1 MSANFKSGLSNYKS
15 RYQGAHSVDSSS
27 IGGQLAMQSAQASQ
41 IIDSIGNKPPRKGL
55 MSLKD
60 SKKISPEETT
70 SEDGYM
76 FSGMMQ
82 SFKSDADEIKEEVKL
97 ANFKKSDSG
106 GDTQTDFTDFDIS
119 QIELA
124 TVALRN
130 VESRGSGGYTA
141 RGPVVKK
148 GSNRGDRAAGAYQ
161 VMPKNIPSW
170 TKEHVG
176 KEMTVQEFLNDPQA
190 QDIVVENEL
199 AKNFEKYGKIEDAIS
214 VWFTG
219 RPLKKAKRAN
229 ASDGS
234 VGVSEYLSRWSEE
247 FDTLVE
253 KDK

>member
-27 IGGQLAMQSAQASQ
+27 IGGQLATQSAEASQ
-41 IIDSIGNKPPRKGL
+41 IINSIGNKPPRKGL

-82 SFKSDADEIKEEVKL
+82 SFKSDAEQIKEEVKL
-97 ANFKKSDSG
+97 ASSNNSDLG
-106 GDTQTDFTDFDIS
+106 GNTQTDYPDFDIS

-124 TVALRN
+124 KAALRN
-130 VESRGSGGYTA
+130 VESRGGGGYTA

-148 GSNRGDRAAGAYQ
+148 GSNKGDRAVGAYQ

-219 RPLKKAKRAN
+219 RPLKKAKKAN

-234 VGVSEYLSRWSEE
+234 IGVPEYLSRWSEE

>member
-1 MSANFKSGLSNYKS
+1 MSANFKSNLSNYKS

-27 IGGQLAMQSAQASQ
+27 IGGQLAVQSAQASQ
-41 IIDSIGNKPPRKGL
+41 IIDSIGNRSPRKGL

-82 SFKSDADEIKEEVKL
+82 SFKSDAEQIKEEVKL
-97 ANFKKSDSG
+97 ASSNNSDLG
-106 GDTQTDFTDFDIS
+106 GNTQTDYPDFDIS

-124 TVALRN
+124 KAALRN
-130 VESRGSGGYTA
+130 VESRGGGGYTA
-141 RGPVVKK
+141 RGPVV
-148 GSNRGDRAAGAYQ
+148 
-161 VMPKNIPSW
+161 KNIPSW

-219 RPLKKAKRAN
+219 RPLKKAKKAN

-234 VGVSEYLSRWSEE
+234 IGVPEYLSRWSEE

>member
-97 ANFKKSDSG
+97 ANIKKSDSG
-106 GDTQTDFTDFDIS
+106 GDTQTDYPDFDIS

-124 TVALRN
+124 KAALRN
-130 VESRGSGGYTA
+130 VESRGSGGYMA

-148 GSNRGDRAAGAYQ
+148 GSNKGDRAVGAYQ

-190 QDIVVENEL
+190 QDIVVEKEL
-199 AKNFEKYGKIEDAIS
+199 VKNFKKYGNIEDAIS

-234 VGVSEYLSRWSEE
+234 IGVPEYLSRWSEE